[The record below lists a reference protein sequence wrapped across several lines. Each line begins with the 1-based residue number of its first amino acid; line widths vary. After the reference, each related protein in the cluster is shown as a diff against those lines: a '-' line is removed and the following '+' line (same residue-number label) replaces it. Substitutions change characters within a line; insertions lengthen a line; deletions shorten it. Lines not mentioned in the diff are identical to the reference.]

1 MRSTHLSIASGIAPA
16 IVFGLAL
23 SAGFAIAQTPAPNPN
38 QDANQSQQPAASAS
52 PLATES
58 APTTQPQHASDP
70 DRAAQHLG
78 KQLGL
83 SQDQV
88 DQLKPIL
95 ADRQQQVASIR
106 SDSTLTPR
114 DRRAKLRS
122 IQQDSKTKIEALLTD
137 SQKQQFEQILADRR
151 AHHKQQPQAQ

>member
-1 MRSTHLSIASGIAPA
+1 MRSTHLSIAPG
-16 IVFGLAL
+16 VLLGWVL
-23 SAGFAIAQTPAPNPN
+23 SAGLAIAQTPNPA
-38 QDANQSQQPAASAS
+38 QDASQSQQSAAPAS
-52 PLATES
+52 PLASES
-58 APTTQPQHASDP
+58 APATQPQHAPDP
-70 DRAAQHLG
+70 ARAAQHLG

-83 SQDQV
+83 SQDKI

-106 SDSTLTPR
+106 SDSTLTRR

-122 IQQDSKTKIEALLTD
+122 IQQDSKSKIEALLTD
-137 SQKQQFEQILADRR
+137 SQKQQFEQIVADRR